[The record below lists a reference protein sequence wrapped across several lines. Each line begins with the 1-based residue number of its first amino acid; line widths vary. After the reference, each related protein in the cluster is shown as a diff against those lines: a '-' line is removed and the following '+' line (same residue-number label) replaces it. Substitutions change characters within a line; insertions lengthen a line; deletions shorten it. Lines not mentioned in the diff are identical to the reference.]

1 MKLATSKVQ
10 YSKTWVQTQDDDSN
24 DYRKWKERSNLI
36 FEE

>member
-24 DYRKWKERSNLI
+24 DYRKRKERSNLI